1 MGYARRCL
9 DCFEELMTT
18 VATVIRECSC
28 EDGCPSCVGSA
39 VPAFAMTDLDS
50 AVRGRIPDK
59 HAALTLL
66 NAILANS
73 G

>member
-1 MGYARRCL
+1 METIYA
-9 DCFEELMTT
+9 
-18 VATVIRECSC
+18 VIRECGC

-59 HAALTLL
+59 RAARLL
-66 NAILANS
+66 LEQMGLKATTRRSPAS
-73 G
+73 S